1 VRRRR
6 RTWRAALGCAA
17 LAASFWCGP
26 ALSQQ
31 GGAIPL
37 AGSADGAPIIRV
49 DVELS
54 RASGNA
60 TRDGAALA
68 RLRQSLEGLEGRS
81 FSRLLVET
89 RLAKSRAQLGPG
101 QIDYRLLD
109 GPVPGS
115 VILKVELDTSAD
127 AAGKPPA
134 FPVLHRSDR
143 AFLTAIIGGGLGVYS
158 DDRPWFG
165 QPGAFLRGSPVAGS
179 LPGRRTSWT
188 EGHIETGLGG
198 ALQLGDSP
206 FFLYGAAT
214 WLTAWSR
221 GQDVFRGDSR
231 TNGQMEKGYA
241 GLLFVDP
248 SSGASINASFGR
260 QNVTLNDG
268 FLIHFVRGSANAGLR
283 GASYIGARNA
293 NDFSAVVNGEFG
305 PLSFKGFYIDPNE
318 LPVVESRSVFQGG
331 NLRYAITPDL
341 SVDATYI
348 EVPRSESNL
357 ILPGGVRQ
365 PREGLRTHAGHLR
378 WNHALGV
385 EGLWLGGEYAEQ
397 THERFA
403 MRARAGYG
411 LIGYQ
416 AAYLPWS
423 PSLSYRYSHA
433 TGDDPST
440 ARYERFDPLLS
451 TGLGNWLQGITFGK
465 ITSNSNLAVHRLQFN
480 LVPMPSLNLTF
491 DWHLLR
497 APELN
502 NLGSNPVISRLSSH
516 DIGQEFTGTARW
528 AINRSLYLQAIA
540 SVAVPGRALRDAGAT
555 KNWTTLQ
562 ASLYWNY

>member
-1 VRRRR
+1 LL
-6 RTWRAALGCAA
+6 LG
-17 LAASFWCGP
+17 LGPLPLVFPAS
-26 ALSQQ
+26 AQQ

-37 AGSADGAPIIRV
+37 AGAADGAPIARV
-49 DVELS
+49 DVALA

-60 TRDGAALA
+60 ARDGAALA
-68 RLRQSLEGLEGRS
+68 RLTQSLRELEGRS

-89 RLAKSRAQLGPG
+89 RLAKLRGRLGPG
-101 QIDYRLLD
+101 QIDYRLVD
-109 GPVPGS
+109 GPSPGS
-115 VILKVELDTSAD
+115 VILKVELDMVAE
-127 AAGKPPA
+127 AAKPA
-134 FPVLHRSDR
+134 SFPVLHRSDR

-158 DDRPWFG
+158 DGRPWFG

-188 EGHIETGLGG
+188 EGHVETGAGG

-206 FFLYGAAT
+206 LYLYGAAT
-214 WLTAWSR
+214 WLAAWSR

-231 TNGQMEKGYA
+231 ANGQMEKGHA

-248 SSGASINASFGR
+248 ASGASINASFGR

-268 FLIHFVRGSANAGLR
+268 FLIHFVKGSANAGLR
-283 GASYIGARNA
+283 GASYLGSRNA
-293 NDFSAVVNGEFG
+293 NDFSAVVDGSFG
-305 PLSFKGFYIDPNE
+305 PLSLKGFYIDPNE

-331 NLRYAITPDL
+331 NLRYAFTPDL
-341 SVDATYI
+341 SLDATYI

-365 PREGLRTHAGHLR
+365 PREGLRTYAGHLR
-378 WNHALGV
+378 WNNAAGV
-385 EGLWLGGEYAEQ
+385 EGLWLGGEYALQ
-397 THERFA
+397 THERFP
-403 MRARAGYG
+403 MRASAFYG

-416 AAYLPWS
+416 AAHLPWS
-423 PSLSYRYSHA
+423 PSLSYRYSFA
-433 TGDDPST
+433 SGDDPST
-440 ARYERFDPLLS
+440 GRYERFDPLLS

-465 ITSNSNLAVHRLQFN
+465 VTSNSNLSVHRLQFN
-480 LVPMPSLNLTF
+480 LVPGPSLNLTF
-491 DWHLLR
+491 DWHWLR

-502 NLGSNPVISRLSSH
+502 NLGSNPVLSRLSSH

-528 AINRSLYLQAIA
+528 AINRNFYLQTIA
-540 SVAVPGRALRDAGAT
+540 SVAMPGKALKDAGAT

-562 ASLYWNY
+562 ASLYWTW